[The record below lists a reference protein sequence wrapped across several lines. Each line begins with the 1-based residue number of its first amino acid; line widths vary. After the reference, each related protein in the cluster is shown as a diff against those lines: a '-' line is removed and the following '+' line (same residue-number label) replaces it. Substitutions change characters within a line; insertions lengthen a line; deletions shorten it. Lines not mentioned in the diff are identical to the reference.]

1 MNLADIRKK
10 AQKEKESE
18 NVSSAAE
25 ESPEEKD
32 SLQHLSEPECPPV
45 EESAPSGTVE
55 SVPCVIST
63 TPPEIFDPV
72 AVLVAGRQAAAG
84 FAGEL
89 AQVSASSFSPADSAT
104 HKYLCFRVACEEYAV
119 SLMDIKEIIK
129 PRETTEVP
137 HAPAFV
143 KGIISLRGT
152 IVPIL
157 DIRLRLGFP
166 PSPDSAKERFVIV
179 KKGEGFCGLLVDEV
193 YQVIDLD
200 RQPIERP
207 PTVLEGTDR
216 EFVKG
221 IGRKDENIYIL
232 MDLEKVMDIS
242 LR

>member
-10 AQKEKESE
+10 AREERESENTPSAPEQTQPAKESE
-18 NVSSAAE
+18 PGPPV
-25 ESPEEKD
+25 
-32 SLQHLSEPECPPV
+32 PECLPAEDTVP
-45 EESAPSGTVE
+45 AGPVE
-55 SVPCVIST
+55 SVPCLI
-63 TPPEIFDPV
+63 PAAHPDIFDPV

-89 AQVSASSFSPADSAT
+89 TQVSESSLSPDAT
-104 HKYLCFRVACEEYAV
+104 ATRKYLCFRVAAEEYAV

-129 PRETTEVP
+129 PRETTEIP
-137 HAPAFV
+137 HVPAFV
-143 KGIISLRGT
+143 KGIISLRGM

-157 DIRLRLGFP
+157 DMRLRLGFP
-166 PSPDSAKERFVIV
+166 PSSDTAKDRFVIV
-179 KKGEGFCGLLVDEV
+179 KRGEGFCGLLVDEV
-193 YQVIDLD
+193 YQVINLD
-200 RQPIERP
+200 QQPIERP

-242 LR
+242 LQ

>member
-10 AQKEKESE
+10 ARKEKERE
-18 NVSSAAE
+18 NA
-25 ESPEEKD
+25 P
-32 SLQHLSEPECPPV
+32 
-45 EESAPSGTVE
+45 SAPEKLPEGKEAAQDLPAPEYPPTEGSAPAGPVE
-55 SVPCVIST
+55 SVPCVIPAS
-63 TPPEIFDPV
+63 PPEIFDPV
-72 AVLVAGRQAAAG
+72 AVMLAGRQAAG

-89 AQVSASSFSPADSAT
+89 PRVSESSLSADAGAT
-104 HKYLCFRVACEEYAV
+104 LKYLCFRVASEEYAV

-129 PRETTEVP
+129 PRETTEIP

-157 DIRLRLGFP
+157 DMRLRLGFP
-166 PSPDSAKERFVIV
+166 PSPDSARERFVIV

-193 YQVIDLD
+193 YQVINLD
-200 RQPIERP
+200 QQPIERP

-232 MDLEKVMDIS
+232 MDLEKVMDIT
-242 LR
+242 LQ